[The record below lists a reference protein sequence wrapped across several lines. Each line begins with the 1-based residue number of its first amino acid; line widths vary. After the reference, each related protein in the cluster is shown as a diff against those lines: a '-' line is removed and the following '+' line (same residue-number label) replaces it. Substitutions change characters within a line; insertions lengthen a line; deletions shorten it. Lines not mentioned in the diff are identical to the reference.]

1 VVRTGSASLLD
12 VRTDAQLTLYSGG
25 RDGALVRA
33 AESAHSR
40 EARGREQADA
50 DLVLRVS
57 QAFYRVLASQRLEEA
72 AQEALTSAEAH
83 RRTSAARVRAGAAPR
98 LDSLQAHVDL
108 AQRNTAMV
116 RAMEAIRLAR
126 IELETA
132 IGVPLDPAQP
142 LIEPG
147 TPVLDTPADS
157 EALEQGLEARPELK
171 AYDEALRENAQRARA
186 ARAAKS
192 PLVNVNATAE
202 YLGPNRN
209 DAYWEL
215 EEPGLKTYRLY
226 AGVGVTM
233 PILDG
238 GLSGAR
244 VGAMEAQGRV
254 LLAQRK
260 EAELAVRRDVSRA
273 LSDLRVALTVW
284 RSDESRVAAAGE
296 ASRTAEAGYKGGS
309 STATDV
315 RDAEA
320 ALADARAEEA
330 QSLMDYWIARAS
342 LDHAMGAA
350 VKKGN

>member
-1 VVRTGSASLLD
+1 
-12 VRTDAQLTLYSGG
+12 
-25 RDGALVRA
+25 
-33 AESAHSR
+33 
-40 EARGREQADA
+40 
-50 DLVLRVS
+50 
-57 QAFYRVLASQRLEEA
+57 
-72 AQEALTSAEAH
+72 
-83 RRTSAARVRAGAAPR
+83 
-98 LDSLQAHVDL
+98 
-108 AQRNTAMV
+108 
-116 RAMEAIRLAR
+116 MEAIRLAR

-132 IGVPLDPAQP
+132 IGVPLDPAKP

-147 TPVLDTPADS
+147 TPALDMPSDS
-157 EALEQGLEARPELK
+157 VALEQGLGDRPELK

-192 PLVNVNATAE
+192 PLVNLNATAE

-215 EEPGLKTYRLY
+215 EEPGLKTYKLY
-226 AGVGVTM
+226 AGLGVTM

-244 VGAMEAQGRV
+244 VGALEAQGQG

-260 EAELAVRRDVSRA
+260 EAELSVRRDVSRA

-284 RSDESRVAAAGE
+284 RSDSSRVAAARE
-296 ASRTAEAGYKGGS
+296 ASRTAEAGYKGGT

-330 QSLMDYWIARAS
+330 QSLMDYWVARAS

-350 VKKGN
+350 MKKGN